1 MGRLQEQAKPILIP
15 YLSGEWPEIPPEK
28 QRTLAAWVTM
38 ATMVFEFAD
47 RGTQATRTGDH
58 EHLRLTIEPPAN
70 WCIWLGK
77 FKGQHWRSCFNH
89 FGWAVNAVTVSGE
102 TRPGLQAALVEVADS
117 QTTAFVLGTLFVQTF
132 SSYRT
137 NIDALA
143 TGERLGLRL
152 LWPTTG
158 DTVLLPTRVLSDI
171 EADGI
176 SRSFIPLPWQAQRLV
191 RRAWE
196 PR

>member
-1 MGRLQEQAKPILIP
+1 MTALVRSPRLRSSYA
-15 YLSGEWPEIPPEK
+15 
-28 QRTLAAWVTM
+28 RTFAGSLGGAA
-38 ATMVFEFAD
+38 
-47 RGTQATRTGDH
+47 G
-58 EHLRLTIEPPAN
+58 
-70 WCIWLGK
+70 
-77 FKGQHWRSCFNH
+77 SCFNH
-89 FGWAVNAVTVSGE
+89 FGWAVNAVTASGE
-102 TRPGLQAALVEVADS
+102 TRPALQAALVEDADS

-158 DTVLLPTRVLSDI
+158 DTVLPPTRVLSDI